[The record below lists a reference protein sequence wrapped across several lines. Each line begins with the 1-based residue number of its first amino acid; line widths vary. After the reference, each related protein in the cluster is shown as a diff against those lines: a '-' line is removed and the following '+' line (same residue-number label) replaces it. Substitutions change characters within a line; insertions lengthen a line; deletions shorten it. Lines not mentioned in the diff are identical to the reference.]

1 MVASKKN
8 SKETESLR
16 RLVDASRTTPSDV
29 FQIMSSNS
37 EFNFETVL
45 NDGEKIDYH
54 IDLSGID
61 MKKTKWSASDEA
73 NLAIAIYESLVP
85 VREVSLEYI
94 IDPGI
99 WSWIGLTQIK
109 DYVVNRWC
117 DGYTHA
123 GLPEKPSSCS
133 YFLSGNSI
141 QRHTRCAPRR
151 LFIAAD
157 TSWRVEG
164 DFSHTK
170 TILENTDI
178 YSATFERQLGND
190 PELAV
195 EIATIFKGTKR
206 EVYRPGIKL
215 VGILLSTVALEVLN
229 RKEKRELVQ
238 EAFNAVKDGI
248 VS

>member
-1 MVASKKN
+1 MATSKKKTN
-8 SKETESLR
+8 ETEPLG
-16 RLVDASRTTPSDV
+16 RLVDASRTTASDV

-37 EFNFETVL
+37 EFNFEKVL
-45 NDGEKIDYH
+45 NDGKKIDYQ
-54 IDLSGID
+54 IDLSDID
-61 MKKTKWSASDEA
+61 MKKTKWTAGDEA
-73 NLAIAIYESLVP
+73 KLAIAIYQSLVP
-85 VREVSLEYI
+85 IRKVSLEYI

-99 WSWIGLTQIK
+99 WSWIGLTQVK

-123 GLPEKPSSCS
+123 GLPERPNSCS

-157 TSWRVEG
+157 ASWRAEG
-164 DFSHTK
+164 DFSHTQ

-215 VGILLSTVALEVLN
+215 VGILLSTVALEVLG